1 MLNVGSAKNG
11 IGYGP
16 KWVNIERALV
26 HAGAGTVW
34 KLSKVS
40 VG

>member
-16 KWVNIERALV
+16 KWVNIGGMSENVLRFIQELERS
-26 HAGAGTVW
+26 GN
-34 KLSKVS
+34 
-40 VG
+40 